1 VQCGFR
7 NAEFPVS
14 MDTAIYALAS
24 SVREQA
30 AAANRLRNLLSRQ
43 QNSFASFLRLLRR
56 NIGTREFS
64 EKFPL
69 TPYYSLKIS

>member
-1 VQCGFR
+1 
-7 NAEFPVS
+7 

-30 AAANRLRNLLSRQ
+30 AAANGLRNLLSGQ
-43 QNSFASFLRLLRR
+43 QNSSASFLFLLRR